1 MASECKK
8 KTMQARFL
16 GIQVKEVFQGEK
28 EQLYQKLL
36 ISQKRTD
43 PFGHVESTANLW
55 KGNFSGG
62 VDGRA

>member
-1 MASECKK
+1 MASESKK

-16 GIQVKEVFQGEK
+16 GIQVKEVFQGQK

-36 ISQKRTD
+36 ISQKRTYS
-43 PFGHVESTANLW
+43 FGHVEATANLW
-55 KGNFSGG
+55 KGTFSGG